1 MFYLPSNSGCN
12 NGAQKQIV
20 KPPWKMHNRVSGIS
34 VYNEQTEKMAKVV
47 RTTGCLGCDA
57 V

>member
-20 KPPWKMHNRVSGIS
+20 KPPWKMHDRVSGIS
-34 VYNEQTEKMAKVV
+34 MYDEQTEKMAKVV
-47 RTTGCLGCDA
+47 RTTGVLGCDA